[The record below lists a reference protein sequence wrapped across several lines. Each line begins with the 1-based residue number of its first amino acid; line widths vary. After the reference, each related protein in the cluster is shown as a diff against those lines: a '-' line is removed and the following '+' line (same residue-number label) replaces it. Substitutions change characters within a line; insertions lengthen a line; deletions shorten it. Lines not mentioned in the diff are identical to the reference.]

1 MEAKVSIRSS
11 FCPPQKFINLSP
23 ELRTFRL
30 KLKVFTKV
38 VSFSKILEISKL
50 FWFGFLTRARP
61 EHRSACS
68 SSSAQRTET
77 QRSAFSSAVL
87 EQKIRNV
94 KNPKNPVKNINF
106 GKNYFPSFF
115 TLIIFPACGSATVIV
130 LLRNYQWFISR
141 HFCSSPPRPLLVSFV
156 RLATIECNW
165 IIDALDAISSG
176 WMQKEKHKSPL

>member
-1 MEAKVSIRSS
+1 MAS
-11 FCPPQKFINLSP
+11 FC
-23 ELRTFRL
+23 LR
-30 KLKVFTKV
+30 
-38 VSFSKILEISKL
+38 
-50 FWFGFLTRARP
+50 FLTRART

-77 QRSAFSSAVL
+77 QRSAFSGAAS
-87 EQKIRNV
+87 EQKIKNV
-94 KNPKNPVKNINF
+94 KNPKNPKNPVKLYISRSVGN
-106 GKNYFPSFF
+106 NYFLSFF
-115 TLIIFPACGSATVIV
+115 TLIIFPACGSDTVIV

-176 WMQKEKHKSPL
+176 WMQKEKHKSPLSKPTLIPK